1 MTFDLELR
9 RLRPVFFRLW
19 TANLKLSP
27 KKCELFRRKVKFLGP
42 VVCED
47 GVTTD
52 PGKVKAVQNWPVP
65 HNAKAVVRFVG
76 LCNYYRRCV
85 CSFSDVAR
93 PLHQLC
99 EKGQPFEGTKK
110 CNDSFQ
116 QLKAALVSATVLAYP
131 HSAEPFLLDTDA
143 SNVGIGAVLSQV
155 HYGDERVIAYY
166 SRAPSKPQR
175 NFCTTRRKL
184 LGVVRAIE
192 NFHPYLYGRKF
203 TVRTDHASLQWLL
216 SFNNLEGQLAR
227 WLEKLQS
234 YDFCTAYRAG
244 KIHQNA
250 DALSLR
256 PCLETNCVHCQRQEE
271 REFREGGLNSKAN
284 DALPVETPNRVVR
297 ELQSSSSIP

>member
-1 MTFDLELR
+1 MR
-9 RLRPVFFRLW
+9 FF
-19 TANLKLSP
+19 
-27 KKCELFRRKVKFLGP
+27 
-42 VVCED
+42 
-47 GVTTD
+47 
-52 PGKVKAVQNWPVP
+52 
-65 HNAKAVVRFVG
+65 G

-99 EKGQPFEGTKK
+99 EKGRPFEWTKK

-116 QLKAALVSATVLAYP
+116 QLKVALVSATVLAYP
-131 HSAEPFLLDTDA
+131 HSAEPFPLDTDA

-166 SRAPSKPQR
+166 SRALSKPQR
-175 NFCTTRRKL
+175 NYCTTRRKL
-184 LGVVRAIE
+184 LAVVRAIE

-216 SFNNLEGQLAR
+216 SFKNLEGQLAR
-227 WLEKLQS
+227 WLQKLQS
-234 YDFCTAYRAG
+234 YDFCIAYRAG

-250 DALSLR
+250 DALSRR
-256 PCLETNCVHCQRQEE
+256 PCLGTNCIYCQRQEE
-271 REFREGGLNSKAN
+271 REFREGDLGSKAN

-297 ELQSSSSIP
+297 ELQSSSSIPEEGKQEKRAKNLLEDSQWTPLQLHTRVARRCPS